1 MLDTIENA
9 IRSIVAPVDLS
20 GVDIVWENKKADL
33 FGDRFSSFPYVSVSC
48 ERPSVGEFTSSGTMR
63 VSYPVQIAIM
73 FLCDEAS
80 GTKAREIVLKQ
91 YEKLARSI
99 VYSIGLAHSDGGTIC
114 EVDFSSISQR
124 SSSGQSDEICE
135 SCITFNLEFDEG
147 DYNQ

>member
-33 FGDRFSSFPYVSVSC
+33 FGDRTGAFPYVSVSC
-48 ERPSVGEFTSSGTMR
+48 EKPSVGELTTSGTLR

-80 GTKAREIVLKQ
+80 GTKAREEVLKQ

-99 VYSIGLAHSDGGTIC
+99 VYSIALAHSSGDTEC
-114 EVDFSSISQR
+114 EIDFSSISQR
-124 SSSGQSDEICE
+124 SSSGQGDEICE